1 MIEVVTP
8 DIAFLYRE
16 KLDSMFELRHRIF
29 KERMDWDVNS
39 RNGKERDVYDL
50 LRPVYL
56 LATDDENGSIEG
68 TWRLLPTTGPYMLRD
83 VFPELLDG
91 STAPES
97 PLVWETSRFA
107 VEMDADGND
116 RRNTVNRVTSEL
128 FAGLVEWALLYGIQE
143 VVTVY
148 DVRVGR
154 LLNKIGVTP
163 TWVSQRRR
171 IGNTITVAGRFEI
184 SDTVLASIRNAGC
197 IQDSVLYHRDL
208 QEVQHAA

>member
-16 KLDSMFELRHRIF
+16 KLDSMFQLRHRIF

-56 LATDDENGSIEG
+56 LATDDEDGSVEG

-107 VEMDADGND
+107 VEMDVDGSD
-116 RRNTVNRVTSEL
+116 RRNTVNRITSEL

-171 IGNTITVAGRFEI
+171 IGNTLTVAGRFEI
-184 SDTVLASIRNAGC
+184 SDAVLASIRSAGS